1 MRVGKRNDS
10 ELNDRKYFRNSLP
23 TKQKREKNANTIHSW
38 NQSHIPMPFFDDS
51 IFFFFFFPLCFWL
64 DFFSGDDSFQYANV
78 SINPL
83 ESLSLH
89 RAFRRVI

>member
-10 ELNDRKYFRNSLP
+10 ELNGRKYFRNSLP

-38 NQSHIPMPFFDDS
+38 NQSQIPMPFLEDCK
-51 IFFFFFFPLCFWL
+51 FFFFSLFLCFWL
-64 DFFSGDDSFQYANV
+64 DFFSGDDSFQSANV

-83 ESLSLH
+83 E
-89 RAFRRVI
+89 V